1 MIGGVA
7 GGLADYF
14 GVDPVVVRLFF
25 VLGMFFGLGLA
36 FLVYLV
42 LWVVMPA
49 APEVHP
55 STRAAAAAGPAGRDR
70 VGSTATMIGVVLI
83 AGGLLLVINEFT
95 AVRLLGWHMMR
106 LTWPVLLIAVGA
118 AILLLRRDRR

>member
-14 GVDPVVVRLFF
+14 GVDPAVVRLFF

-36 FLVYLV
+36 FLIYLV
-42 LWVVMPA
+42 LWVVMPP

-55 STRAAAAAGPAGRDR
+55 STRAAAAVGPAGRDR
-70 VGSTATMIGVVLI
+70 FGSTVTLIGVVLI
-83 AGGLLLVINEFT
+83 AGGLLLVINEIT

-106 LTWPVLLIAVGA
+106 LTWPVLVIAVGA